1 MKKWNEWGIYIVM
14 KKIIVSAFEPF
25 GGSGRNSSLD
35 TLTALPGILYGH
47 EIIKLTLPVVYGE
60 CGQALREKIAEYDPS
75 DLAAVICLGQAAGRG
90 SITPEYVAVNVRH
103 ARSADNAGVKYEMAP
118 IGNGADAYITG
129 LPVTKMVERM
139 KAADVPA
146 AVSFTAGT
154 YVCND
159 LMYAAVEYCKPKG
172 ITAGFVHLPLSLE
185 IAVAEGKAGNVAA
198 LPQEMLTRGIVA
210 AVGAVC

>member
-1 MKKWNEWGIYIVM
+1 M

-35 TLTALPGILYGH
+35 TLNALPGILYGH
-47 EIIKLTLPVVYGE
+47 EIVKVTLPVVYGE
-60 CGQALREKIAEYDPS
+60 CGRVLCEAVGSYAAEDI
-75 DLAAVICLGQAAGRG
+75 AAVICLGQAAGRG

-103 ARSADNAGVKYEMAP
+103 AGAADNAGVKYELTP
-118 IGNGADAYITG
+118 IGDGADAYVTG
-129 LPVTKMVERM
+129 LPVMEMVKAM
-139 KAADVPA
+139 KAAGVPA

-159 LMYAAVEYCKPKG
+159 LMYAAVEYCRPRG
-172 ITAGFVHLPLSLE
+172 ICAGFVHLPLSLE
-185 IAVAEGKAGNVAA
+185 IAVAEGKAGNIAA

-210 AVGAVC
+210 AIGGAC

>member
-1 MKKWNEWGIYIVM
+1 M

-35 TLTALPGILYGH
+35 TLNALPEILYGH
-47 EIIKLTLPVVYGE
+47 EIVKVTLPVVYGE
-60 CGQALREKIAEYDPS
+60 CGRILREKIAEYDPAEI
-75 DLAAVICLGQAAGRG
+75 AAVICLGQAAGRG

-103 ARSADNAGVKYEMAP
+103 AGAADNAGVKYELTP
-118 IGNGADAYITG
+118 IGDGADAYVTG
-129 LPVTKMVERM
+129 LPAAEMVKAM
-139 KAADVPA
+139 KAAGVPA

-159 LMYAAVEYCKPKG
+159 LMYAAVEYCRPRG
-172 ITAGFVHLPLSLE
+172 IRAGFVHLPLSLE
-185 IAVAEGKAGNVAA
+185 IAVAEGKAGNIAA

-210 AVGAVC
+210 AIGEVC